1 ADPRKGFADAAS
13 LPVGGGAGEASGA
26 EPPNPSF
33 RVGGSAWL
41 VWNTLSVRSAR
52 AFRSRTA
59 HVPAGRYPDGVGR
72 MNPTLR
78 GFLIIAVVA
87 AVIVALRL
95 EATLTALFIVARIA
109 FLLAIAFFVYL
120 VWRERRSEI
129 STWSSRARAVFY
141 GGALLVVADIA
152 AISFAHRSGLDSVVF
167 VFVLAA
173 AGFAM
178 WRTWRDQH
186 TYS

>member
-1 ADPRKGFADAAS
+1 MRRFFAD
-13 LPVGGGAGEASGA
+13 
-26 EPPNPSF
+26 
-33 RVGGSAWL
+33 
-41 VWNTLSVRSAR
+41 
-52 AFRSRTA
+52 
-59 HVPAGRYPDGVGR
+59 

-78 GFLIIAVVA
+78 GFLLIALVA
-87 AVIVALRL
+87 IVIVVLQL
-95 EATLTALFIVARIA
+95 QATLVALSLLAQIA

-152 AISFAHRSGLDSVVF
+152 AISFAHHSGLDSVVF